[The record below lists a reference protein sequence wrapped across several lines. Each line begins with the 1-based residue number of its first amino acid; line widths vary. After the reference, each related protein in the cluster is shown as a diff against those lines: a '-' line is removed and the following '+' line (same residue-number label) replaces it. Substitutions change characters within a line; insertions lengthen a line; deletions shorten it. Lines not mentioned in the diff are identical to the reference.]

1 MKNKTDKITTETPTY
16 RRFSSP
22 PPPKSQT
29 IYIKQ
34 EPYVGEDGIY
44 VPLNPYVEEGLASA
58 YKMFLS
64 KELFVEAYNKWILG
78 DD

>member
-1 MKNKTDKITTETPTY
+1 MENKAYIGAETPTY

-22 PPPKSQT
+22 PHPKT
-29 IYIKQ
+29 YIKQ
-34 EPYVGEDGIY
+34 EPYIGEDGIY
-44 VPLNPYVEEGLASA
+44 IPLNPYVEEGLASS